1 MPSNCIFEF
10 DRPEPIYY
18 SGETINGRAILTTT
32 SEKSVNEVYI
42 LFEGEAKVR
51 WDERKTRSRNG
62 KTEYYTEHFRGK
74 QTYLNT
80 RTNVFGSGNLP
91 AGTHTYTFCIPL
103 PLECPSS
110 VAVQY
115 GKICYEITVVIDR
128 QWRFNNIFKQP
139 LTVLQTYNLNMSPQ
153 LLMPLVREDIKHFC
167 CWPCRSGPVLSTLT
181 IPFGGYAPGQKI
193 RFSLEI
199 DNQSSG
205 YDLDGIEVQLK
216 QTYRFQAQTPHH
228 KTREMEHILNQ
239 FGQEERVLRLSKKII
254 EGTLA
259 IPAVPPSSRSN
270 GIISVSYQVILSI
283 NTGSCHVDSDF
294 EVPIVIGT
302 IPLIQSAENPAHV
315 SEWIPQTPD
324 TPAGAAADLPPSYD
338 KCKPP
343 TFEEATNFGERF
355 IDIDVDEHNRTD
367 DFIPRY
373 PMYTN
378 FALPS
383 APPLLTEE
391 PGSSLQ
397 QPVPVLSLPH
407 DASAPLI
414 EGSSIDRPSPS
425 YGWNS
430 NS

>member
-1 MPSNCIFEF
+1 MPSSCSFEL
-10 DRPEPIYY
+10 DRREPIYY
-18 SGETINGRAILTTT
+18 SGETVNGRAILTTT

-51 WDERKTRSRNG
+51 WDERRTRTRGG
-62 KTEYYTEHFRGK
+62 KTEHYTEYFRGK
-74 QTYLNT
+74 QQYLYT
-80 RTNVFGSGNLP
+80 RTSVFGSGNLP
-91 AGTHTYTFCIPL
+91 PGTHTYNFCIPL

-110 VAVQY
+110 VVAQY
-115 GKICYEITVVIDR
+115 GKIFYEVSVVIDR
-128 QWRFNNIFKQP
+128 QWRFNNVFKQP
-139 LTVLQTYNLNMSPQ
+139 LTVIQTYNLNMSPQ

-167 CWPCRSGPVLSTLT
+167 CWPCSSGPVLSTLT

-193 RFSLEI
+193 RFTLEI

-205 YDLDGIEVQLK
+205 YDLNGIELKLK
-216 QTYRFQAQTPHH
+216 QVYKFQAQTPHH
-228 KTREMEHILNQ
+228 KTREKEHSLNKSCQ
-239 FGQEERVLRLSKKII
+239 QERVLRLSKKKI

-259 IPAVPPSSRSN
+259 IPAVPPSSRTE
-270 GIISVSYQVILSI
+270 GIISVSYQVILTIS
-283 NTGSCHVDSDF
+283 TGDCHVDSDF

-302 IPLIQSAENPAHV
+302 IPLIQSAENPA
-315 SEWIPQTPD
+315 SAAQWIPETPD

-355 IDIDVDEHNRTD
+355 IDIDQDEHNRTD

-378 FALPS
+378 FAMPS
-383 APPLLTEE
+383 APPQPPEE
-391 PGSSLQ
+391 FGTN

-407 DASAPLI
+407 DPTAPLV
-414 EGSSIDRPSPS
+414 GQNNTDRPTQS
-425 YGWNS
+425 YGWNT